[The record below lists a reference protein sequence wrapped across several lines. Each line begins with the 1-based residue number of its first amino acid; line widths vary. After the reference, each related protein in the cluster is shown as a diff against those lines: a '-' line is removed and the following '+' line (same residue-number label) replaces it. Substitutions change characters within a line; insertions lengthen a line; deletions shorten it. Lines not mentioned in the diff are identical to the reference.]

1 MKELTLEDFN
11 LSPEELAR
19 LVAGAQRHFPARDDD
34 GNLSDTNP
42 DEAQSPIDNSDIQ
55 ATS

>member
-11 LSPEELAR
+11 LTPDELAL

-34 GNLSDTNP
+34 GNLSDTEPGADGNTV
-42 DEAQSPIDNSDIQ
+42 DNSDVRP
-55 ATS
+55 TS

>member
-11 LSPEELAR
+11 LTPEELAR

-42 DEAQSPIDNSDIQ
+42 DEDQNTVNNSDIQ
-55 ATS
+55 PTS